1 MMEPKRWLDDENA
14 PREASEMLRAL
25 RPARPMPARK
35 RAALAGVLAGLA
47 MQSSRAASGMVW
59 LKTAFIATAVVGAT
73 STGYWLAHR
82 SGAVSIDSKSGVA
95 SVTSSEP
102 VPTTAPAS
110 PPEPE
115 LAAAPAIEPT
125 APPAATD
132 HRSMTPAPDRSPA
145 RGDTLAEEES
155 LLEQARQS
163 LATAPAQALKLLRLH
178 HQRFP
183 HGELTAERLFLSV
196 DAHVRLGDK
205 AGAER
210 QAKTL
215 TDQFPNSA
223 YARRVPALLGSTKS
237 AP

>member
-25 RPARPMPARK
+25 RPPRPMPARK

-47 MQSSRAASGMVW
+47 MQSSRAASGMIW

-73 STGYWLAHR
+73 STGYWLTHR
-82 SGAVSIDSKSGVA
+82 SGAMSIDSKAGVA
-95 SVTSSEP
+95 SVTTS
-102 VPTTAPAS
+102 VPGP
-110 PPEPE
+110 
-115 LAAAPAIEPT
+115 AAAPADPAAPEPAAPPVIESN
-125 APPAATD
+125 APPAATE
-132 HRSMTPAPDRSPA
+132 HRSVAPAPDRSA
-145 RGDTLAEEES
+145 AHGDTLAEEES
-155 LLEQARQS
+155 LLEQARQL
-163 LATAPAQALKLLRLH
+163 LATSPAQALKLLHQH

-215 TDQFPNSA
+215 TEQFPSSA
-223 YARRVPALLGSTKS
+223 YARRVPSLLGSAKA